1 VVVPERTLRLF
12 PGLAAADLAEPTA
25 GGRDLLIGRLLEE
38 GDGEDL
44 RWLVTA
50 LGEPAL
56 AEWLA
61 RRGWRLSPRSL
72 PFWELVL
79 GRRAPARPAA
89 AAELWPL

>member
-1 VVVPERTLRLF
+1 VVVPEHTLRLF
-12 PGLAAADLAEPTA
+12 PGLDAAELAGPEAPS
-25 GGRDLLIGRLLEE
+25 RDLLIGRLLEH

-44 RWLVTA
+44 RWLAAT
-50 LGEPAL
+50 LGETAL
-56 AEWLA
+56 AEWLE
-61 RRGWRLSPRSL
+61 RHGWRLSRRSL